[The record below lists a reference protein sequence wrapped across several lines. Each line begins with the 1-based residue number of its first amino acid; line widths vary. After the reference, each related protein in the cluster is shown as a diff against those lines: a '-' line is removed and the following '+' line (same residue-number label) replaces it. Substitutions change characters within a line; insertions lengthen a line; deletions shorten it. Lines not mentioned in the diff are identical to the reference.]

1 MPQIADWYAVRG
13 DKCCVHDNF
22 VGRVGGGFR
31 YIFVKLLNH
40 RRRIETN
47 KFLKIF
53 IVMKI
58 VSLTDGLDT
67 TPVSTRV
74 YSTIEVH

>member
-13 DKCCVHDNF
+13 DKCWVHDSF
-22 VGRVGGGFR
+22 VGRVGGEFR

-58 VSLTDGLDT
+58 VSLTDGLDMT
-67 TPVSTRV
+67 LVSTRV